1 MKQNTTVKNCSVS
14 TKMESKQGRKPGYLQ
29 GEAKDARIAHPTD
42 AWTTAWPNDQMQQFK
57 LGNNSR
63 CPAYKCKAETAQLRW
78 NGSAPESQ
86 Q

>member
-42 AWTTAWPNDQMQQFK
+42 AWTTA
-57 LGNNSR
+57 
-63 CPAYKCKAETAQLRW
+63 
-78 NGSAPESQ
+78 
-86 Q
+86 